1 MTVRVNGVFRT
12 GDAVAGLIERMA
24 GEVPSIDTVLLESDS
39 MFTTNVIVEVRDV
52 PSKGPVVQ

>member
-1 MTVRVNGVFRT
+1 M
-12 GDAVAGLIERMA
+12 AGLIERMA